1 MSGSGDEKRPSLAHS
16 VEEILSRPCQKGRGP
31 LLPGCS
37 RASGQQGGISRQ
49 PEVSC
54 GHSVLDQKEAQKST
68 RELLKE
74 ALKTVFVPLAPQG
87 DLSARIREEEGVDK
101 CDSAT
106 DCSFYDTRK
115 SKRRMRT
122 TFTTEQLH
130 ELEKIFQITHY
141 PDVYTRDQLAAKI
154 NLPEARVQ
162 IWFQNRRAKWR
173 KYEKLGNFGG
183 LQHVTDVNLVP
194 APKSQF
200 MSSGTVTKK
209 ASAVPLP
216 SSYYPLVPHSLTS
229 MLAPYSVA
237 LAPLTVLDPIS
248 KLQPHLLWVPP
259 HHAPTSTSMP
269 QWDFSFMG
277 LRRSHPNKH

>member
-16 VEEILSRPCQKGRGP
+16 VEEILSRPCQRGRGP

-37 RASGQQGGISRQ
+37 RVSGQQGGIGRQ
-49 PEVSC
+49 PEVPP

-74 ALKTVFVPLAPQG
+74 ALKTTFVPLAPQRE
-87 DLSARIREEEGVDK
+87 LSAGICEGEGVDK

-106 DCSFYDTRK
+106 DSSFYDMRK

-122 TFTTEQLH
+122 TFTAEQLH

-141 PDVYTRDQLAAKI
+141 PDVYTRDQLAVKI

-183 LQHVTDVNLVP
+183 LQHVTDIDLVP
-194 APKSQF
+194 APKSQP
-200 MSSGTVTKK
+200 MGSGAVTKK
-209 ASAVPLP
+209 VSVVPLP
-216 SSYYPLVPHSLTS
+216 SSYYPLVPHSLSS

-237 LAPLTVLDPIS
+237 LAPLTVADHIS
-248 KLQPHLLWVPP
+248 KLQPHRLWVPP
-259 HHAPTSTSMP
+259 HLAPFPTSMP
-269 QWDFSFMG
+269 QWDISFMG
-277 LRRSHPNKH
+277 LRRSHPNEH